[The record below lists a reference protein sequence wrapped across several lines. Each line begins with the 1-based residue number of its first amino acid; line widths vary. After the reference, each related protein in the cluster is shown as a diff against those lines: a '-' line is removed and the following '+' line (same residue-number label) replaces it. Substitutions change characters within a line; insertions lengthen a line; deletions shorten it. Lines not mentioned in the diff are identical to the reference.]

1 MRRRTLLAGVSA
13 LPLAAAGRAYAAP
26 DDGGGFVEAC
36 RKLAGTG
43 EFPRFFADAAR
54 AILEQEYGGEAV
66 GKLVEAVDA
75 WSGDGEL
82 SDRESETMAQRL
94 LTILYTGEIAKE
106 EPKRGDS
113 PYYPWAL
120 AWQTL
125 EFARAP
131 GICGGRFGGWS
142 AP

>member
-13 LPLAAAGRAYAAP
+13 LPLAAAGGAYAAP
-26 DDGGGFVEAC
+26 DDGAGFVEAC

-54 AILEQEYGGEAV
+54 AILERECGVGAA
-66 GKLVEAVDA
+66 GKLVEAVGA

-82 SDRESETMAQRL
+82 PDPDSETMARRL

-106 EPKRGDS
+106 NPKRGDS

-131 GICGGRFGGWS
+131 GVCGSRFGGWS
-142 AP
+142 DP